1 MIANFTQPPIN
12 QLMKNYLFIVFTIL
26 ALLTYSCDC
35 NKADVPEEVKST
47 FSTMFPNAS
56 DIEWEMDDDMW
67 EVEFEWNNMEYEA
80 SFNPDGS
87 WDETEFEM
95 EKSELHEMALFILSN
110 DYPDW
115 EIEEVEFV
123 ESSDFR
129 GYEVGIEMD
138 EKKMEILFNEGGEL
152 VAIEEEEDD
161 DDDD

>member
-1 MIANFTQPPIN
+1 MITNFTKPPIN
-12 QLMKNYLFIVFTIL
+12 QFMKNFLFIAFAIL
-26 ALLTYSCDC
+26 VLLTYSCDH

-67 EVEFEWNNMEYEA
+67 EVEFEWNDMEYEA
-80 SFNPDGS
+80 CFNPDGS
-87 WDETEFEM
+87 WKETEFEL
-95 EKSELHEMALFILSN
+95 EESELHEMALFILSN

-123 ESSDFR
+123 ERPDFR

-152 VAIEEEEDD
+152 VAIEEEEQDD
-161 DDDD
+161 DDD